1 MVVAGGEEGQL
12 AAVGEEE
19 VHSMLDFCH
28 RGQWGGWGILQ
39 WLSKGA
45 GGIILGR
52 GLRECINNSHMLQ
65 SSALAIACFVVI
77 GGGIET

>member
-1 MVVAGGEEGQL
+1 MAVTGGEEGQL

-28 RGQWGGWGILQ
+28 CGQWGGWRDLAVVEQG
-39 WLSKGA
+39 G

-52 GLRECINNSHMLQ
+52 GLHKCINNSHRLQ
-65 SSALAIACFVVI
+65 LSVLAIAVLLLSAVV
-77 GGGIET
+77 